1 MMRSFNP
8 VAAGFGLALAA
19 AAVPF
24 VAFLQARA
32 VVPVAILAAIMSL
45 GLARKAV
52 AWRLDIGRP
61 LAAIL
66 VLACLWA
73 AVSTPWA
80 PDTWLGTRGALK
92 LAGNLLLGAVLF
104 SAARKLDADGRR
116 WIAPALLFGFGF
128 TLVLLFVEE
137 LFKGPI
143 SVGLRGLPYRGPGG
157 FFWLNASAAI
167 LILIIWPASLRL
179 WQRHRGALIIAAFG
193 LVALILYLMTYWTGL
208 VSLIAGVIAA
218 FCVYAFTRRAGI
230 ILAVLFALGVAAAPL
245 LPSTALKPDTV
256 VEAVGDVPPPLMH
269 RLHIWEFT
277 SQRIAEHP
285 IRGWGMN
292 ASRVIPGRKNIV
304 EGKAWSG
311 YVMPLHPHNAVL
323 QVWLELGAPGALL
336 FGVLGVLVFL
346 GITRPHIPR
355 VHAAAAAGQVMTAL
369 ALLCSSYGIWQSW
382 WLATLW
388 VSASLMAVT
397 MSERKS
403 QGLIEF

>member
-8 VAAGFGLALAA
+8 AAAGLGLAFAA
-19 AAVPF
+19 AAVPL

-45 GLARKAV
+45 ALARKAG
-52 AWRLDIGRP
+52 AWRLDIGKP

-73 AVSTPWA
+73 ATSIPWA

-92 LAGNLLLGAVLF
+92 LTGNLLLGAVLF
-104 SAARKLDADGRR
+104 STARTLDADGRR
-116 WIAPALLFGFGF
+116 WIAPALLFGFGL
-128 TLVLLFVEE
+128 TLALLFVEE

-143 SVGLRGLPYRGPGG
+143 TVGLLGLPYRGPGG

-167 LILIIWPASLRL
+167 LILMIWPASLHL
-179 WQRHRGALIIAAFG
+179 WHRHRGAMVIAAFG
-193 LVALILYLMTYWTGL
+193 LMALILSLMTYWTGL
-208 VSLIAGVIAA
+208 VSLIAGVIGA
-218 FCVYAFTRRAGI
+218 FCVYAIGRRAGI
-230 ILAVLFALGVAAAPL
+230 ILAVLFALGVATAPI
-245 LPSTALKPDTV
+245 LPATVLKPDTV

-269 RLHIWEFT
+269 RLHIWEFA

-292 ASRVIPGRKNIV
+292 ASRVIPEGKKIV

-311 YVMPLHPHNAVL
+311 YVMPLHPHNAAL
-323 QVWLELGAPGALL
+323 QVWLELGGAGALL
-336 FGVLGVLVFL
+336 FGAFGVLVFL
-346 GITRPHIPR
+346 GVVRPHIPR
-355 VHAAAAAGQVMTAL
+355 AHSAAAAGQALTAL
-369 ALLCSSYGIWQSW
+369 ALLSSSYGIWQSW

-397 MSERKS
+397 ISERQS
-403 QGLIEF
+403 QSRN